1 MFHEEKIIIFAGH
14 GFIQIGTDKKQE
26 SEQRKKKRYMARIV
40 LKDGVTLKGAR
51 RMMTKHGG
59 SFRIT
64 KRNGKLYTF
73 KKFKCKQPNTA
84 AQIECREMLRKAN
97 ERAREDMTREGRR
110 EYWAKKAEEMG
121 YKTAMGCAR
130 AWYIAEMKGK
140 KLEEKKEKEDGNGE
154 KTKEIYAAEERKAR
168 MNDKGDKRE
177 VIMIGRKWRIPA
189 RKKRQKHKSF
199 ERISLQ
205 E

>member
-1 MFHEEKIIIFAGH
+1 
-14 GFIQIGTDKKQE
+14 
-26 SEQRKKKRYMARIV
+26 MARIV

-64 KRNGKLYTF
+64 KRNGKLFTF

-84 AQIECREMLRKAN
+84 AQVECREMLRKAN
-97 ERAREDMTREGRR
+97 ERAREDMVREGRR

-130 AWYIAEMKGK
+130 AWYIAEMKGNMLK
-140 KLEEKKEKEDGNGE
+140 KKEEKDTVEEKEREDKYAREDKKTGLNGNG
-154 KTKEIYAAEERKAR
+154 
-168 MNDKGDKRE
+168 DKGGKRE
-177 VIMIGRKWRIPA
+177 VIMIGRRWKMA
-189 RKKRQKHKSF
+189 SRKKRQKHKSF
-199 ERISLQ
+199 EHISLQ